1 MRELQTQIY
10 IHSFISPY
18 QHNRLTM
25 LKRATNQVT
34 SSLSRG
40 YSRSYPVFNKRCLP
54 AAHPN
59 RFQSRILKERVH
71 FLSTSSSL
79 FQEDEYSA
87 SKWMKLFTGL
97 GASLVLVSSVMVK
110 DSNMAEC
117 CGIAG
122 VVGTGDNDA
131 R

>member
-1 MRELQTQIY
+1 
-10 IHSFISPY
+10 
-18 QHNRLTM
+18 M

-40 YSRSYPVFNKRCLP
+40 YHPRLVDSRSYPVFHTRCLP